1 MTGQE
6 YWVSGG
12 ELWEFVRMLSNA
24 AERGVPCPS
33 GLRPPSVNQ
42 TYRAVMT

>member
-6 YWVSGG
+6 YWESGG
-12 ELWEFVRMLSNA
+12 ELWEFVRVPSDA

-33 GLRPPSVNQ
+33 GLRPPSVSQ
-42 TYRAVMT
+42 AYRAVLT